1 MGWKSLDS
9 AKLQQYLYHSG
20 TFIFQTFLTLLTQD
34 IFKKYQLFIPLWTL
48 ARKGKVTLAVKNRI
62 GGVIF
67 VKEMLLGDWNFKKSE
82 DEGNN
87 VRKL

>member
-1 MGWKSLDS
+1 MKVLRFGKVTAVFVSQWHFYFSNL
-9 AKLQQYLYHSG
+9 
-20 TFIFQTFLTLLTQD
+20 LTLLTQD

-62 GGVIF
+62 GVVIF